1 MPRPR
6 PRLIGDLC
14 VRATLLDCCK
24 IWHCRALR
32 VRFRLHTSSTRPS
45 PTSTTS
51 ELQAPHVHGPSLQPF
66 HAHPI
71 LSRFSLPRSFGSYPP
86 FLDASLPHAF
96 SFPPDE
102 NAPINTGA
110 RMSESPLACRR
121 VGRVHCMA
129 RCPAP
134 YTLCVS
140 SPNGPPAHDPFL
152 PPSLQAILSSSLP
165 APPSL
170 PLHVLIGHDAPL
182 PIHYARPPSSL
193 PSISYV
199 RAPARWQPTAHS
211 RSIKVPGVCL
221 LSSA

>member
-6 PRLIGDLC
+6 PRLVGDLC
-14 VRATLLDCCK
+14 VRGTLLDCCK
-24 IWHCRALR
+24 IRHCRTLR
-32 VRFRLHTSSTRPS
+32 VRFRLHTSSTQPS

-51 ELQAPHVHGPSLQPF
+51 ELQAPHVHGPSLQSF

-71 LSRFSLPRSFGSYPP
+71 LSFSLLPRSFCSYPP

-102 NAPINTGA
+102 NAPINTSE
-110 RMSESPLACRR
+110 RMSELPLACRR

-129 RCPAP
+129 RCPAL

-152 PPSLQAILSSSLP
+152 PH
-165 APPSL
+165 PPSTRSFPPPSRFMPYSGTMRLYPSITLVL
-170 PLHVLIGHDAPL
+170 P
-182 PIHYARPPSSL
+182 PPSSPFRTSAHPL
-193 PSISYV
+193 AGNPPRT
-199 RAPARWQPTAHS
+199 RAPSTLPC
-211 RSIKVPGVCL
+211 VCL
-221 LSSA
+221 LSSP